1 MALLYNDI
9 SYIIYKMNIG
19 QGSYLMVV
27 TFRKKFRKIFQLI
40 IVLTTSRQTLT
51 QEQLLTPTICYFSH
65 N

>member
-27 TFRKKFRKIFQLI
+27 TFRKKFRKIF
-40 IVLTTSRQTLT
+40 
-51 QEQLLTPTICYFSH
+51 
-65 N
+65 